1 MFKKIIKPVLSGATI
16 LGIVLGI
23 AACSS
28 QTQLYERW
36 NDESYTGPKL
46 QKVLVLGVFKDDI
59 QRRAFESTFVKEV
72 NVEGKQAIAGY
83 TQMPEQDDFDS
94 KEKILAVVKK
104 IGVDSVLITSFKG
117 IIEKQR
123 EVAPRVDYIP
133 RMGMSYGRYGYGYR
147 GYYGSTYEAVYRPGY
162 TITDSIVQLETRIYS
177 VKSEKLVWAG
187 KTKSVNASSGE
198 EVVKELVQLV
208 VKDMKIS
215 GLIK

>member
-1 MFKKIIKPVLSGATI
+1 MFKKIIKPVLSGVTI

-23 AACSS
+23 VACSS
-28 QTQLYERW
+28 QTRLYERW
-36 NDESYTGPKL
+36 NDESYTGPKF

-72 NVEGKQAIAGY
+72 DAEGKQAIAGY

-104 IGVDSVLITSFKG
+104 TGADSVLITSFKG
-117 IIEKQR
+117 VIEKQR
-123 EVAPRVDYIP
+123 DVAPRVDYVP
-133 RMGMSYGRYGYGYR
+133 RMGINYGRYGYGYR

-162 TITDSIVQLETRIYS
+162 TITDSIVQLETRVYS
-177 VKSEKLVWAG
+177 VKNEKLVWAG
-187 KTKSVNASSGE
+187 KTKTVNASSGE
-198 EVVKELVQLV
+198 KVVKELAQLV